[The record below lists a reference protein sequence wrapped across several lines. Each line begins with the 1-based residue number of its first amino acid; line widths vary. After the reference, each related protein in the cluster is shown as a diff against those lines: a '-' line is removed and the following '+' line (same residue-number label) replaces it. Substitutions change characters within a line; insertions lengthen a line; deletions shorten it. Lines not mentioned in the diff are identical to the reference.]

1 MKIQRKDTS
10 NKQEKNYNN
19 NNNDTISSLS
29 SPRGGV
35 TNNTGIQVS
44 QQMRNGMNNMN
55 MNININSMGMGCNLM
70 NTMGMNPL
78 IK

>member
-1 MKIQRKDTS
+1 MAL
-10 NKQEKNYNN
+10 YLL
-19 NNNDTISSLS
+19 LS

-35 TNNTGIQVS
+35 TNNTGVQVS
-44 QQMRNGMNNMN
+44 QQMGGAQMGNGMNNMN
-55 MNININSMGMGCNLM
+55 MKMNMNSMGMGCNLM